1 MTYFYR
7 RYPRGQRGNGIG
19 LKGVFRNIFSKSNLK
34 KGAQKLL
41 KFGSDVL
48 KEHNSNP
55 GMSLLDATKK
65 TAKDQ
70 ITRGFKNIVQQKA
83 IKPLTNRVGS
93 SSPLKRKAKAPKYKL
108 KHPKY
113 PDFKG
118 FNKSYKKPPKI
129 PKFAKTS
136 KFTL

>member
-7 RYPRGQRGNGIG
+7 RYPRGQRGNGIS
-19 LKGVFRNIFSKSNLK
+19 LKGIFRNIFSKSNLK

-48 KEHNSNP
+48 KKHNDNP
-55 GMSLLDATKK
+55 NMSLLDATKK

-93 SSPLKRKAKAPKYKL
+93 SSSLKRKAKVSK
-108 KHPKY
+108 
-113 PDFKG
+113 
-118 FNKSYKKPPKI
+118 KSAKKPKL
-129 PKFAKTS
+129 S
-136 KFTL
+136 KGGFTL

>member
-1 MTYFYR
+1 
-7 RYPRGQRGNGIG
+7 
-19 LKGVFRNIFSKSNLK
+19 
-34 KGAQKLL
+34 
-41 KFGSDVL
+41 
-48 KEHNSNP
+48 
-55 GMSLLDATKK
+55 MSLLDATKK

-83 IKPLTNRVGS
+83 IKPLTNRAGS
-93 SSPLKRKAKAPKYKL
+93 SSPLKRKAKAPKR

>member
-19 LKGVFRNIFSKSNLK
+19 LKGIFRNIFSKSNLK

-48 KEHNSNP
+48 KKHNDNP
-55 GMSLLDATKK
+55 NMSLLDATKK

-70 ITRGFKNIVQQKA
+70 IMHGVKNIVRQKA
-83 IKPLTNRVGS
+83 IKPLTNRVRS
-93 SSPLKRKAKAPKYKL
+93 SSSLKRKAKAPKY
-108 KHPKY
+108 PK
-113 PDFKG
+113 F
-118 FNKSYKKPPKI
+118 KKPPKYT
-129 PKFAKTS
+129 KS
-136 KFTL
+136 TL

>member
-19 LKGVFRNIFSKSNLK
+19 LKGVFRNLFSKSNLK
-34 KGAQKLL
+34 KGAEKLL

-65 TAKDQ
+65 TAKN
-70 ITRGFKNIVQQKA
+70 KIVSGVNNFLQQKT
-83 IKPLTNRVGS
+83 IKPPTKSFAS
-93 SSPLKRKAKAPKYKL
+93 SSSLKRKAKASKKSTKKTKL
-108 KHPKY
+108 S
-113 PDFKG
+113 KG
-118 FNKSYKKPPKI
+118 G
-129 PKFAKTS
+129 
-136 KFTL
+136 FTL